1 MYYKEPLK
9 SRIYAVVQ
17 SVYMYFLE
25 FWYSDCVMLLQ
36 SAVYSLHASDGGFAS
51 GSRDGT
57 VRLWDSDMHP
67 ITTLDIA
74 AMAIGYKG
82 QPVSHNTHTPTF

>member
-1 MYYKEPLK
+1 
-9 SRIYAVVQ
+9 
-17 SVYMYFLE
+17 
-25 FWYSDCVMLLQ
+25 MLLQ

-57 VRLWDSDMHP
+57 VRLWDSDMRP
-67 ITTLDIA
+67 ITTLNIA

-82 QPVSHNTHTPTF
+82 QPVSH